1 MVIHSILHSVY
12 RKMALDCP
20 QRYLEL
26 EMEAGTT
33 LNGVIELLG
42 YEDQFDNMLVV
53 VNGQIA
59 DRDDTPNDGDTIDT
73 R

>member
-1 MVIHSILHSVY
+1 
-12 RKMALDCP
+12 MALDRP

-33 LNGVIELLG
+33 LSGVIELLG

>member
-12 RKMALDCP
+12 RKMDLDSP

-33 LNGVIELLG
+33 LSGVIELLG

>member
-1 MVIHSILHSVY
+1 
-12 RKMALDCP
+12 
-20 QRYLEL
+20 
-26 EMEAGTT
+26 MEAGTT
-33 LNGVIELLG
+33 LSGVIELLG